1 MEEAAKK
8 LTDKENGVYGFA
20 AYNHD
25 QEGWGNFLYE
35 NGGSII
41 DETTHQSGLDK
52 PESIEAMEWY
62 MNMNANYSPS
72 NEMMAEVNYIEL
84 FATGTVAMQTFGNWE
99 LSYFT
104 ENELVK
110 DKFAITELPAG
121 PTGIKATQI
130 TAWRCL
136 FPATAGIWKQPRSLS
151 LMQAPNRGCQIP
163 LTDRPFRHLRG

>member
-1 MEEAAKK
+1 
-8 LTDKENGVYGFA
+8 
-20 AYNHD
+20 
-25 QEGWGNFLYE
+25 
-35 NGGSII
+35 
-41 DETTHQSGLDK
+41 
-52 PESIEAMEWY
+52 

-121 PTGIKATQI
+121 PSGIRQH
-130 TAWRCL
+130 R
-136 FPATAGIWKQPRSLS
+136 
-151 LMQAPNRGCQIP
+151 
-163 LTDRPFRHLRG
+163 